1 MYNWYMYFEDVWRRS
16 VRFTQERFE
25 HIESSHPEMLG
36 QSVHIAE
43 TLKVPD
49 FVIGSKTDE
58 SVELFYKLYSRTP
71 VTTKYMCVVVKRGLN
86 DEFVVTAY
94 FTDRVKKGE
103 LLWRKP

>member
-1 MYNWYMYFEDVWRRS
+1 MHFEDVWRRS

-43 TLKVPD
+43 TLQAPD
-49 FVIGSKTDE
+49 FVIGSKIDE
-58 SVELFYKLYSRTP
+58 SVELFYKFYRRTP
-71 VTTKYMCVVVKRGLN
+71 VTTKYMCVVVKRALN

-103 LLWRKP
+103 LLWPKP

>member
-1 MYNWYMYFEDVWRRS
+1 MYNRGMHFEDVWKRN
-16 VRFTQERFE
+16 VRFTRERFE

-36 QSVHIAE
+36 QSGHIAE
-43 TLKVPD
+43 TLKAPD
-49 FVIGSKTDE
+49 FVIRSRTDE

-94 FTDRVKKGE
+94 FTDSVKKGD
-103 LLWRKP
+103 LLWQKP